1 MTVEKRRFYH
11 MEVTGHIRKRETK
24 GEVSYQIIVETPSA
38 LHGKRNRIYKS
49 IKGSKKQA
57 EALLRQMIAEVE
69 AQNYVKPTKLT
80 VADWMHQWMEL
91 YLEGNRSPTT
101 LEGYRNQIEKYII
114 PALGNVYLQDL
125 TPAMVQKWVNQLK
138 ASSPRTC
145 KPLSPKTI
153 RNIWLNLSSAMER
166 AVIDEQIKKNPCEY
180 TELPSREKYEAEVF
194 DQGEIQEF
202 LQAVTG
208 TDLEV
213 PMYIEICLGLRR
225 GELLG
230 LKWKHIDFEHSKMT
244 ICENLVEVGTELI
257 TKSPKTRSGIRTL
270 EIPPTLLEKLYQARK
285 HYLERKLKYGADF
298 HDGDYV
304 VCKENGEPYKP
315 DSYSLK
321 YRRFIKARGL
331 KQIRF
336 HDLRHTNA
344 TLMLEQGI
352 SPKVAQQ
359 RLGHADFSTTMN
371 IYSHVLESVDKQAAD
386 TIDKAVF
393 KGSHTA

>member
-1 MTVEKRRFYH
+1 MD
-11 MEVTGHIRKRETK
+11 VTGHIRKRKTTK
-24 GEVSYQIIVETPSA
+24 GDVSQIIVETPSD
-38 LHGKRNRIYKS
+38 LYGKRNRIYKT
-49 IKGSKKQA
+49 INGSRKDA
-57 EALLRQMIAEVE
+57 EALLRQTISEIE
-69 AQNYVKPTKLT
+69 AQSYVKPTKLT
-80 VADWMHQWMEL
+80 VGDWIHQWMEL
-91 YLEGNRSPTT
+91 YLEGKRSPTT
-101 LEGYRNQIEKYII
+101 MEGYRNQIEKYII

-125 TPAMVQKWVNQLK
+125 TPAMVQKWVNQLRQ
-138 ASSPRTC
+138 SSPRTG

-166 AVIDEQIKKNPCEY
+166 AVIDELIKKNPCEH
-180 TELPSREKYEAEVF
+180 TELPSREKYEANVYNQE
-194 DQGEIQEF
+194 EIQEF
-202 LQAVTG
+202 LSAVSG

-213 PMYIEICLGLRR
+213 PMLIEICLGLRR

-230 LKWKHIDFEHSKMT
+230 LKWKHIDFEQSRIT

-270 EIPPTLLEKLYQARK
+270 EIPSSLLDKLIQLHR
-285 HYLERKLKYGADF
+285 HYLECKLRLGADF

-321 YRRFIKARGL
+321 YRRFIKAHGL
-331 KQIRF
+331 KHIRF

-344 TLMLEQGI
+344 TLMLSQGI

-386 TIDKAVF
+386 TIDKAIF
-393 KGSHTA
+393 KTHTAYECLLLGTL

>member
-1 MTVEKRRFYH
+1 MSA
-11 MEVTGHIRKRETK
+11 TGHIRKRENKK
-24 GEVSYQIIVETPSA
+24 GEECYQIIVETPSDR
-38 LHGKRNRIYKS
+38 HGKRNRIYRS
-49 IKGSKKQA
+49 IQGTRKQA
-57 EALLRQMIAEVE
+57 EALLRQTIAEVE
-69 AQNYVKPTKLT
+69 EQSYIKPTKLT
-80 VADWMHQWMEL
+80 VGEWIHQWMEL
-91 YLEGNRSPTT
+91 YVEGKRSPTT
-101 LEGYRNQIEKYII
+101 IEGYKNQVEKYII

-125 TPAMVQKWVNQLK
+125 TPAMVQKWVNQLRQ
-138 ASSPRTC
+138 SSPRTG

-166 AVIDEQIKKNPCEY
+166 AVIDEVIKKNPCEH
-180 TELPSREKYEAEVF
+180 TELPSRERYEAKVF
-194 DQGEIQEF
+194 DQSEIQSF
-202 LQAVTG
+202 LSAVSG

-213 PMYIEICLGLRR
+213 PMLIEICLGLRR

-244 ICENLVEVGTELI
+244 ICENLVSVGTELI
-257 TKSPKTRSGIRTL
+257 TKTPKTRSGIRTL
-270 EIPPTLLEKLYQARK
+270 EIPASLLEKLAWERK
-285 HYLERKLKYGADF
+285 KYLEHKLKLGADF

-304 VCKENGEPYKP
+304 VCKENGDPYTP
-315 DSYSLK
+315 DYYSLK
-321 YRRFIKARGL
+321 YRRFIKSHGL

-393 KGSHTA
+393 QSIHSA